1 MNNEQL
7 ESYLK
12 KLKSS
17 SSGPDVLDDR
27 IEERIMK
34 EFSVMKSNRSR
45 MRRVAIVFSVLLI
58 CGTGFVAAGGDAAV
72 KNYISSGS
80 ETDASGNPIPDSESL
95 WTYLLRHVH
104 EHLRSHVH
112 GPRNQMPKS
121 LIEVPSATQAE

>member
-27 IEERIMK
+27 IEEKIMK

-45 MRRVAIVFSVLLI
+45 MRRVAIVFAVLLI
-58 CGTGFVAAGGDAAV
+58 CGTGFVVAGGDAAV

-104 EHLRSHVH
+104 EHLRSHGH

-121 LIEVPSATQAE
+121 LIEAPSATQAE